1 MKSNRLL
8 LLCGALAVVT
18 ALGGCASVVETSKY
32 WTARLTGADDPN
44 NTGLLARAGRLQNEG
59 TDAAAALVAGVKPAA
74 RTGESVSDAVP
85 IPAAVV
91 EPVVVPT
98 AVSAPAPAAS
108 AVKSAKK
115 ALPTKKVA
123 AKPVS
128 PFKTIADTGR

>member
-59 TDAAAALVAGVKPAA
+59 TDAAALVAGVKPAA
-74 RTGESVSDAVP
+74 RTGEPVSDAVP

-108 AVKSAKK
+108 AAKSAKK